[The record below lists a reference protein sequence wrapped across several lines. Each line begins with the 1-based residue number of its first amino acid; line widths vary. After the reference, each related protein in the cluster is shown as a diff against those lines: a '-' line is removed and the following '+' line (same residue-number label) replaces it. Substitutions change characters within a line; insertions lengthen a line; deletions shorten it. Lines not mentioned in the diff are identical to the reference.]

1 MATPVVKAMIL
12 AAGRGERLRP
22 LTERVPKPM
31 LPIANEPL
39 IVHQLR
45 WLRRAGIR
53 DVVVNVHHLADQIE
67 RGLGSGAD
75 LGMRIHYS
83 REDELLETG
92 GGIKKALPRL
102 RPSPFLVLN
111 GDIWTNFPF
120 KQLLPRR
127 PEQAHL
133 VLTPK
138 PPHLK
143 QGDFHLC
150 AGRAWRGA
158 DDDLT
163 YCGIAVVDEALFHDS
178 PSAPFSLAELFFR
191 AAAAGRLDG
200 ELFDGTWIDIGTP
213 EQLKRVRR
221 LML

>member
-1 MATPVVKAMIL
+1 MIL
-12 AAGRGERLRP
+12 AAGRGERLKP
-22 LTERVPKPM
+22 LTERLPKPM
-31 LPIANEPL
+31 IPIANEPL

-53 DVVVNVHHLADQIE
+53 DVVVNVHHLAEQIE
-67 RGLGSGAD
+67 QLGSGID
-75 LGMRIHYS
+75 LGLRIRYS
-83 REDELLETG
+83 REEELLETG
-92 GGIKKALPRL
+92 GGVKKALPHL

-120 KQLLPRR
+120 KTLRDVR

-133 VLTPK
+133 VLTPT
-138 PPHLK
+138 PAHLDRA
-143 QGDFHLC
+143 DFHLRD
-150 AGRAWRGA
+150 GRVRRGT

-163 YCGIAVVDEALFHDS
+163 YCGIAVLHEALFRDA
-178 PSAPFSLAELFFR
+178 PSGPFSLAELFFR
-191 AAAAGRLDG
+191 AAAAGNLDG
-200 ELFDGTWIDIGTP
+200 ERFDGTWIDVGTP